1 MPHRHDQLL
10 SRSKLYTSTLPKS
23 SQVFEHILDHTDA
36 EAIRWPEEAGHLS
49 AEAVELVVELL
60 HPLPDRRLGADGLA
74 TLRDHP
80 FFGANGVDWAL
91 LQERV
96 PADPSGVLAVLR
108 LPSTRVG
115 EGSQCGWPPL
125 HLALLRGESHLPAL
139 QLLPAVYGET
149 LLTRRRSVGRWCSCC
164 SLRAATSLAALRAC
178 GT

>member
-91 LQERV
+91 LQERRGLEQ
-96 PADPSGVLAVLR
+96 ADMSG
-108 LPSTRVG
+108 TRPRPVRDMSHRSG
-115 EGSQCGWPPL
+115 
-125 HLALLRGESHLPAL
+125 RGRCRSSP
-139 QLLPAVYGET
+139 T
-149 LLTRRRSVGRWCSCC
+149 SRRRRVEQPHSDEVDSGAHHIR
-164 SLRAATSLAALRAC
+164 TM
-178 GT
+178 